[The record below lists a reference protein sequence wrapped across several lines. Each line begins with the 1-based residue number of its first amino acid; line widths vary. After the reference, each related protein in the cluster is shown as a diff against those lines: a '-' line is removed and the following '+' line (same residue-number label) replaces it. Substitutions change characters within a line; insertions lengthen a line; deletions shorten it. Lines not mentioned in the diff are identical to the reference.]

1 MVELFPAV
9 LPIFLLHTGGVKLVV
24 DAAVFQALLKQGQHF
39 GGVFI
44 GGQVHVYDDHV
55 PGFVQQFL
63 LDQVYMGDLPRLL
76 FQVAVILNINAAVG
90 HHGGDSLGRIG
101 VALGNGN
108 ADVGP
113 FHKKE
118 PPIFYVSLL

>member
-1 MVELFPAV
+1 M
-9 LPIFLLHTGGVKLVV
+9 
-24 DAAVFQALLKQGQHF
+24 
-39 GGVFI
+39 
-44 GGQVHVYDDHV
+44 YDDHV

-90 HHGGDSLGRIG
+90 HHGGNSLGRIG

-118 PPIFYVSLL
+118 PPIFYVSHL